1 MKSEILISIIIAV
14 YNGEKYIKET
24 ISSILSQ
31 THQNFELIVII
42 NCTNDKT
49 IDIIKT
55 MNDERIKI
63 YNTNICQLAFNLNYG
78 LLQSTGDYIARID
91 ADDIAE
97 PERLEKQLKVL
108 IENNFD
114 LVGSNLIYINE
125 FGLEIGKKSYPEND
139 NEIRKKI
146 FYSNPFAHPSVM
158 YKKSSVLK
166 VGAYMNGKV
175 SEDYDLWIR
184 MMGDKTMKFYNIQ
197 ENLTK
202 YRIHSNQAKGN
213 KLAYYELCG
222 YMIRETLYQK
232 SFKYSMGFFIYLAKS
247 LIK

>member
-1 MKSEILISIIIAV
+1 MITVLTCV

-31 THQNFELIVII
+31 TYQNIELIIVV

-55 MNDERIKI
+55 INDNRIKI
-63 YNTNICQLAFNLNYG
+63 FETNICQLAFNLNYG
-78 LLQSTGDYIARID
+78 LFKSNGDYIVRID

-97 PERLEKQLKVL
+97 PQRLEKQLKVL
-108 IENNFD
+108 IEGDFD
-114 LVGSNLIYINE
+114 VVGSNLTYIDENS
-125 FGLEIGKKSYPEND
+125 LEIGEKKYPEND
-139 NEIRKKI
+139 NEIRKRI

-158 YKKSSVLK
+158 YKKSSILK

-184 MMGDKTMKFYNIQ
+184 MMRDKTMKFYNIQ
-197 ENLTK
+197 ENLTQ
-202 YRIHSNQAKGN
+202 YRIHSNQAKGH
-213 KLAYYELCG
+213 KLAYYEICG
-222 YMIRETLYQK
+222 YMIREAFYQK
-232 SFKYSMGFFIYLAKS
+232 SFKYIIGFFIFLFKG